1 MNPSNGEQPGQRVP
15 QSHAKPYQSP
25 LWEYLETIRRL
36 RRKRQTWAAIALH
49 LKESHGLAT
58 TSATVFKFFKR
69 TVTGRIPIGFADVGK
84 SPVAP
89 NPSPNMSRGMERT
102 PSHLTDLQPNAEPNN
117 DPLLVEVSANDPF
130 ANLKKK
136 YEQTR
141 RANQ

>member
-1 MNPSNGEQPGQRVP
+1 MP

-25 LWEYLETIRRL
+25 LWKHLETIRTL
-36 RRKRQTWAAIALH
+36 RWKRQTWAAIALH

-69 TVTGRIPIGFADVGK
+69 AATGRIPIGFADAGK
-84 SPVAP
+84 SPIPP
-89 NPSPNMSRGMERT
+89 NPSPNISRGLKRI
-102 PSHLTDLQPNAEPNN
+102 PSHLTGFQPNAEPNN
-117 DPLLVEVSANDPF
+117 DPLLVEVAANDPF

>member
-1 MNPSNGEQPGQRVP
+1 
-15 QSHAKPYQSP
+15 
-25 LWEYLETIRRL
+25 
-36 RRKRQTWAAIALH
+36 LH

-69 TVTGRIPIGFADVGK
+69 AATGRIPIGFADAGK
-84 SPVAP
+84 SPIAP
-89 NPSPNMSRGMERT
+89 NPSPNISRGMERT
-102 PSHLTDLQPNAEPNN
+102 LSRLTSLQPNAEPNN
-117 DPLLVEVSANDPF
+117 DHLLLEVPVNDPF